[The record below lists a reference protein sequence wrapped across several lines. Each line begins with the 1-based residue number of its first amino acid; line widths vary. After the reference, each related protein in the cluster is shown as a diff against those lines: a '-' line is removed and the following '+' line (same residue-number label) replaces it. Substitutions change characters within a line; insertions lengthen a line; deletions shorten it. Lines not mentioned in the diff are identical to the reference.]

1 MRWLRAWSVLAF
13 AAFRRLLW
21 STATLMLLFPFIACG
36 LGFVFWR
43 HYNRIDEPIGAFQQF
58 SEFLIVIFTSVVVP
72 LGALAFGT
80 AGLAGDREDRTL
92 LFLLIRPLG
101 RGTILSAKFVA
112 TLPLVLGFTCGGLW
126 IFCRLAGP
134 VGPTAFDTYLPA
146 VVLMSLAYTGL
157 FHLFAV
163 YFKHA
168 TIAAL
173 VYAIFIEALLGNLPG
188 IIRRA
193 AINFYGRSL
202 MYEAGIDY
210 GLSPP
215 DPESFEPIG
224 GNVGVL
230 VLLGITGGSLLLA
243 WLVFAVSDY
252 EETA

>member
-1 MRWLRAWSVLAF
+1 
-13 AAFRRLLW
+13 LLW
-21 STATLMLLFPFIACG
+21 SSATLMLLFPLAAC
-36 LGFVFWR
+36 LAFLLWQRFD
-43 HYNRIDEPIGAFQQF
+43 RISDPEQAFRQLSQYLL
-58 SEFLIVIFTSVVVP
+58 EVFTSVVVP
-72 LGALAFGT
+72 LSALAFGT

-101 RGTILSAKFVA
+101 RGTILSAKFAA

-126 IFCRLAGP
+126 ISCRLAGP
-134 VGPTAFDTYLPA
+134 AGMNAFDAYVPA
-146 VVLMSLAYTGL
+146 VIGMSLAYTAL

-173 VYAIFIEALLGNLPG
+173 VYAVFMEALLGNMPG

-202 MYEAGIDY
+202 MYDSGVEY
-210 GLSPP
+210 GLALP

-224 GNVGVL
+224 RDTALMVL
-230 VLLGITGGSLLLA
+230 AGITVASLLLA
-243 WLVFAVSDY
+243 WLFFANRDY
-252 EETA
+252 EDQA